1 MYVPGDARCI
11 NIVGEHLRDDINNV
25 ERVDTVAT
33 QLGMIHGHLGGD
45 FGVDDFG
52 VPELAYPCVFE
63 GVNDEGVTAMFSSF
77 VHI

>member
-1 MYVPGDARCI
+1 MVILEHIGVPGDARFI
-11 NIVGEHLRDDINNV
+11 TIVGEHLGDEVYNV

-33 QLGMIHGHLGGD
+33 QLGMIHGHLGDD

-63 GVNDEGVTAMFSSF
+63 GVNDEIG
-77 VHI
+77 